1 MPMKPPEPSKPEA
14 MALFRLGIVG
24 DLLAADL
31 PAGDLQAELRAR
43 SETRYR
49 PPGAPASRRYHWKTL
64 QSWYYAAKHG
74 GLDALRPASRQ
85 QGYALA
91 LPADRRELLL
101 QIRREHP
108 TAPADLI
115 LETAIAQGVVDRD
128 QVSVSTLRRLFQA
141 HDLPRSVANRADRRA
156 RQRWEAASVGALWHA
171 DVCHIWRADLSG
183 DRRKV
188 YVHGLLDDHSR
199 FGLTLEGRDAERET
213 DLLSVLFGALLRY
226 PPPAALYVDNGAC
239 YRGEVL
245 AKVCDRLGIKL
256 IHAKPYD
263 PQARGKM
270 ERFWRTMRQRCTD
283 HLPIGATLQDVNSA
297 LLAYL
302 DADYH
307 VRPHASLMAETP
319 FKRFQ
324 VGLRALPA
332 PWSAAD
338 LAAALEITDTRRVAG
353 DATFSVEGRLYEV
366 RGLHL
371 RHRMIEVVLDPFTD
385 APLRASY
392 QGQPVVF
399 GPCDPAANRHRRR
412 PAPVEAPA
420 PTVPFDP
427 VAALLARARKE
438 TK

>member
-1 MPMKPPEPSKPEA
+1 MPMKTPEPSKAEA

-31 PAGDLQAELRAR
+31 PPGELLAELRVRA
-43 SETRYR
+43 ETRYR
-49 PPGAPASRRYHWKTL
+49 PPGAPASRRYHYKTL
-64 QSWYYAAKHG
+64 QSWYYAAKKR
-74 GLDALRPASRQ
+74 GLAALTPASKRQ
-85 QGYALA
+85 GFALS

-108 TAPADLI
+108 TASAGLI
-115 LETAIAQGVVDRD
+115 LETAIASGVVDKE

-141 HDLPRSVANRADRRA
+141 NDLPRASAVREDRRD
-156 RQRWEAASVGALWHA
+156 RLRWEAGHVGRLWHA
-171 DVCHIWRADLSG
+171 DVCHVWRCDFDG
-183 DRRKV
+183 TRRKL

-199 FGLTLEGRDAERET
+199 FGLTLEAREGERET
-213 DLLSVLFGALLRY
+213 DLLSVLCGALLRY
-226 PPPAALYVDNGAC
+226 PAPEVLYVDNGAC

-245 AKVCDRLGIKL
+245 ALVCERLGIKL
-256 IHAKPYD
+256 LHAKPYD
-263 PQARGKM
+263 PRSRGKM

-283 HLPIGATLQDVNSA
+283 HLPVGASLQDANSA

-307 VRPHASLMAETP
+307 NRPHASLMGEAP
-319 FKRFQ
+319 IRHFQ
-324 VGLRALPA
+324 AGLRALPA
-332 PWSAAD
+332 PHTAED
-338 LAAALEITDTRRVAG
+338 LAAALEVTLKRKVAG

-371 RHRMIEVVLDPFTD
+371 RHRVIEVVLDPFTET
-385 APLRASY
+385 PIRASF

-412 PAPVEAPA
+412 AAPVEAPA
-420 PTVPFDP
+420 PTIPFDP
-427 VAALLARARKE
+427 IAALLARARKE